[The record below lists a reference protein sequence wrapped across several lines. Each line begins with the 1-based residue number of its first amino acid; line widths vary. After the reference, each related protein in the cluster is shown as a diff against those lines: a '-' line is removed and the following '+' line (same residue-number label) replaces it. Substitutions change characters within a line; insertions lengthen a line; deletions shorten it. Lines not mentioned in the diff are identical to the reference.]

1 MSVTFAELVGL
12 SLGLA
17 LLIGLGWALLALVA
31 PDAAATTAEC
41 WALAFL
47 LGTGGVSLL
56 LWWLSPLFALIPAVW
71 SVTLAIFVIAVCALA
86 VARRRSRV
94 ALRQAQDERK
104 KTVRGEPF
112 DSIRS
117 EPVEERTS
125 LRTRPVE
132 PRIRCYEASSRD
144 RSAASRALAAV
155 LLAACGA
162 LAIVALVTP
171 LGWDGVLNFELK
183 ARLAFL
189 HHPSGTIPLRYFAD
203 TSRAWS
209 HPQYPLML
217 PLTEAWLYGWI
228 GSPNQSALKLLFPL
242 FYFSLMAL
250 FFAALRRHVSHTQ
263 ALAGC
268 VGFALIPS
276 FAIGPGGATTGYA
289 DVPLAAFVFGAVSYA
304 CSGLSQGRRPRQ
316 IILAAILS
324 GLAAWTK
331 PEGVLL
337 AGCLVVAVLAAFLL
351 RVSAGSTDSAHWKR
365 AVFALALG
373 PALVVI
379 PWWVFQRQYG
389 VSDTRDFLPFSAAN
403 IEANYSRLPL
413 IAGLIGHELL
423 RAGRWAALWPAFV
436 VATLV
441 AGASLG
447 RSRTGLLT
455 MMVVGPL
462 AIYAGT
468 FTLSAWPNYR
478 DHLATALPRLL
489 LPLAPMAWLATL
501 LCLRD
506 ALHQP
511 DPRAW

>member
-12 SLGLA
+12 TLGLA
-17 LLIGLGWALLALVA
+17 LLIGLGRALLGLVA
-31 PDAAATTAEC
+31 PDAAATAAEC

-71 SVTLAIFVIAVCALA
+71 SVTLAIFVIAVCAIA
-86 VARRRSRV
+86 VARRRSHQRTGLGTGSGCRRSLGGGCQPDQGPPKGGHYHGFGGSSCEWTAARRV
-94 ALRQAQDERK
+94 LSIALV
-104 KTVRGEPF
+104 T
-112 DSIRS
+112 
-117 EPVEERTS
+117 
-125 LRTRPVE
+125 L
-132 PRIRCYEASSRD
+132 
-144 RSAASRALAAV
+144 
-155 LLAACGA
+155 CGA

-203 TSRAWS
+203 ASRAWS

-217 PLTEAWLYGWI
+217 PLTETWLYGWI

-304 CSGLSQGRRPRQ
+304 CSGLGPERRPQ
-316 IILAAILS
+316 QVILAAILS

-331 PEGVLL
+331 REGVLL
-337 AGCLVVAVLAAFLL
+337 AGCLLAAVLAAFLL
-351 RVSAGSTDSAHWKR
+351 RVSTGSTDSARWKR

-389 VSDTRDFLPFSAAN
+389 VPDTRDFLPFTAAN
-403 IEANYSRLPL
+403 IEANFSRLPL